1 MIFDYVY
8 IDQNGQLQYNKEED
22 FIIDHYE
29 AEESLSEGSSP
40 EQEAEQEAEWLTELE
55 AERIRELDRE
65 IEEYMRRYADLARS
79 SDETILDMT
88 EL

>member
-29 AEESLSEGSSP
+29 MEEILPEGCSP
-40 EQEAEQEAEWLTELE
+40 EQEAEQETEWLTELE
-55 AERIRELDRE
+55 AERIQELDRE
-65 IEEYMRRYADLARS
+65 IEEYMRQYADLARFS
-79 SDETILDMT
+79 YETL
-88 EL
+88 